1 MSRLMNSTTS
11 FRKNSF
17 KITNRPNNNSVT
29 WDFGRSESERSLTK
43 LQSAFQRLEEQNEQ
57 LRSLAS
63 LTAHQL
69 KTPLMSLIWQTEK
82 MKLDC
87 CHEPRQQY
95 CIDLEKIDFCAR
107 QIKQQFEDI
116 LGYGLGKNVRTT
128 DCLQS
133 IIESIVYNI
142 RPVKKIRFN
151 ITGSKAWMNFDRFT
165 LHTIFQNLI
174 VNALEHATQEIL
186 EFALEI
192 VLAEECIR
200 INYKDNSPGIPEH
213 DWLAAKSKK
222 QYHGKGL
229 GLMIIHQV
237 ASFAKIKIWLDQ
249 KPNGGIH
256 LEIPFRNN

>member
-1 MSRLMNSTTS
+1 MNSTTL
-11 FRKNSF
+11 FRNNSF
-17 KITNRPNNNSVT
+17 KVTNRLNSNSVT
-29 WDFGRSESERSLTK
+29 WDFGKSESERSLTK

-57 LRSLAS
+57 LRQLAS

-133 IIESIVYNI
+133 IIDSIVYNI
-142 RPVKKIRFN
+142 RPVKKIRFS
-151 ITGSKAWMNFDRFT
+151 ITGSKAWINFDRFT

-174 VNALEHATQEIL
+174 VNALEHTTHETL
-186 EFALEI
+186 EFALEVVI
-192 VLAEECIR
+192 AEECIH
-200 INYKDNSPGIPEH
+200 IKYKDNSPGIPEH
-213 DWLAAKSKK
+213 DWLSAKSKK
-222 QYHGKGL
+222 QYSGKGL

-237 ASFAKIKIWLDQ
+237 ASFAKIKIWLDH
-249 KPNGGIH
+249 KPNGDIH
-256 LEIPFRNN
+256 LEIPFRNNQKMA